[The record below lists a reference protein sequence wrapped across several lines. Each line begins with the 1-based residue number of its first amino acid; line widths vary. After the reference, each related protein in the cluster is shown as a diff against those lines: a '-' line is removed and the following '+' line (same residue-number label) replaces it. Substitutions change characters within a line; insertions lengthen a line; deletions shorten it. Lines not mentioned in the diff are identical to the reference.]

1 MSLLITQARL
11 TSFTLRNAVKC
22 RPFQTTARLAG
33 MSYEYLVQIPD
44 IPNTLEKRLAV
55 RPQHLKDVT
64 PKIEAGQMVFGGAML
79 SKQPKE
85 GEQPDMTGSVMI
97 VKADSEQE
105 VKDML
110 ENDVYAKAG
119 AWDVQNAK
127 IWNFKTAEVFNQG
140 RLGPK

>member
-1 MSLLITQARL
+1 
-11 TSFTLRNAVKC
+11 
-22 RPFQTTARLAG
+22 